1 MDSSL
6 FYKLHDELVTN
17 FGLTSSINM
26 TSMECL
32 GLFLVICGHG
42 WSNSG
47 IKKDLKRSK
56 EAISRK
62 FTDVLHCMVAMSKRY
77 IQLNDPN
84 FREVHSRISNDQIML
99 PHFKDCIGA
108 IDGSH
113 INANPAKKT
122 SLDIL
127 EGVVNLPKM

>member
-56 EAISRK
+56 EA
-62 FTDVLHCMVAMSKRY
+62 MSKRY

-113 INANPAKKT
+113 INANPPKKT